1 MKILHVITSLL
12 TGGAEKLMV
21 DLLPRMKGEG
31 HEVELCVFDKTRTP
45 FYEQLEKAGIRIYSF
60 VDGVDKVYSLK
71 NLYCLWRLIRK
82 GKYDIVHT
90 HNTAPQLFAA
100 FGDVLCSVVLCTTEH
115 NTSNRRR
122 GWTWYAPLDRWMFSR
137 YKKVICISDQAE
149 INHRAHV
156 GEALSGNVCTIYNGI
171 DYDRYAHASAA
182 QDVRGIGRKII
193 TNVAGFRYQKDQPTL
208 IRAMAFLPE
217 EFHLCLA
224 GDGERREEYEG
235 IIAELGLQDRVHLLG
250 LRSDI
255 PEVLAASDY
264 VVMCSHFEGLSLSSL
279 EGMASG
285 RPFLASDVDGLHEI
299 VDGNGV
305 LFAHEDAKG
314 FAEAVMR
321 LEGDEEYR
329 REIVRKCQAK
339 AAKYDVSVMVE
350 RYLGVYEEVAL
361 VQGQSQ
367 GQS

>member
-21 DLLPRMKGEG
+21 DLLPRMKAEG
-31 HEVELCVFDKTRTP
+31 HEVELCVFDKTYTP
-45 FYEQLEKAGIRIYSF
+45 FYKQLEQAGIKIYSF
-60 VDGVDKVYSLK
+60 VDGVDKVYRPT
-71 NLYCLWRLIRK
+71 NLYHLWKLMRN

-100 FGDVLCSVVLCTTEH
+100 ICGVLCSVVLCTTEH

-122 GWTWYAPLDRWMFSR
+122 GWMWYAPLDRWMFRR

-149 INHRAHV
+149 INHRNHV
-156 GEALSGNVCTIYNGI
+156 GEAQGDNVCTIYNGI
-171 DYDRYAHASAA
+171 DYNRYAHAAAA
-182 QDVRGIGRKII
+182 QDVRGISNKII

-208 IRAMAFLPE
+208 IKAMVFLPE
-217 EFHLCLA
+217 EFHLCLV
-224 GDGERREEYEG
+224 GEGERRKEFESL
-235 IIAELGLQDRVHLLG
+235 IAELNVQDRVHLLG
-250 LRSDI
+250 LRSDV
-255 PEVLAASDY
+255 PEILAASDY

-285 RPFLASDVDGLHEI
+285 KPFLASDVDGLHEI

-314 FAEAVMR
+314 FAEAILK
-321 LEGDEEYR
+321 LEEDEDYR
-329 REIVRKCQAK
+329 KEIIKKCQAK
-339 AAKYDVSVMVE
+339 AAQYDISVMAE
-350 RYLGVYEEVAL
+350 RYLGVYEAVL
-361 VQGQSQ
+361 
-367 GQS
+367 